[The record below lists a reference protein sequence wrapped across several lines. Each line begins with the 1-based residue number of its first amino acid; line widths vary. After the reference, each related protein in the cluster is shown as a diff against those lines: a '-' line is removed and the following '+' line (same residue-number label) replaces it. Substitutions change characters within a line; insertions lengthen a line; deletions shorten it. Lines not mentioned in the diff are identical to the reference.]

1 MPPPRMKCMFDV
13 NVNVKARMLTQT
25 PAAMTPSPTEAL
37 AHKVDARTTG
47 RPPPSDLH
55 YPLQEQ
61 LPGLGAALEVAP
73 GVFWLRMG
81 LPFALNH
88 INLWL
93 LRDRLPHPS
102 QSGVWQEGWTAVDC
116 GVDNPATREAWLQVE
131 AHVLQGL
138 PILRVLATH
147 MHPDHMGL
155 AHWLCERWQAPLWM
169 STSEYQSALLAC
181 HGLSN
186 FGGDPTVQFFNA
198 HGWNKAEDLAVVRSR
213 MGYYPSMVPKVP
225 GSYVRLMSG
234 MHVRIGDRIW
244 QCISGY
250 GHSPEHMALLDD
262 TQQLMISGDML
273 LPSISTNVS
282 VYAME
287 PEGNPLQ
294 HFLDSLD
301 KMQQLSDDTLILPS
315 HGRPFQGA
323 AARMAQLRSHHA
335 ERLEELLLACTEQAL
350 CAHDILPLIFKRA
363 LDVHQT
369 TFAMGEA
376 VAHLN
381 LLWLDGRLSR
391 EQDAAGTYRFKTHAL
406 QSSAKPTGD

>member
-1 MPPPRMKCMFDV
+1 MPPPRMKYMFDV

-25 PAAMTPSPTEAL
+25 PAAMTPSPSEAL
-37 AHKVDARTTG
+37 AHKVDVPTTG
-47 RPPPSDLH
+47 RSPPSDLN

-73 GVFWLRMG
+73 GVFWLRMS

-131 AHVLQGL
+131 AQVLQGL

-186 FGGDPTVQFFNA
+186 FGGDPTVRFFNA
-198 HGWNKAEDLAVVRSR
+198 HGWNKAEDLAVVQSR
-213 MGYYPSMVPKVP
+213 MGYYPSMVPRVP

-234 MHVRIGDRIW
+234 MQVRIGDRLW

-282 VYAME
+282 VYATE
-287 PEGNPLQ
+287 PDGNPLQ

-301 KMQQLSDDTLILPS
+301 KMQHLRDDTLVLPS

-323 AARMAQLRSHHA
+323 AARISQLRSHHA

-350 CAHDILPLIFKRA
+350 CAHDVLPLIFKRT

-391 EQDAAGTYRFKTHAL
+391 EQDAAGTYRFKAL
-406 QSSAKPTGD
+406 APQSSAKPTGD

>member
-1 MPPPRMKCMFDV
+1 MFDV

-37 AHKVDARTTG
+37 AHKADAPKTG
-47 RPPPSDLH
+47 HSPPSGLH

-93 LRDRLPHPS
+93 LRDRLPHPN

-116 GVDNPATREAWLQVE
+116 GVDNPATREAWLHVE
-131 AHVLQGL
+131 AQVLQGL

-186 FGGDPTVQFFNA
+186 FGGDPTVRFFNA
-198 HGWNKAEDLAVVRSR
+198 HGWNKAGDLAVVKSR

-234 MHVRIGDRIW
+234 MHVRIGNRIW

-287 PEGNPLQ
+287 PDGNPLQ

-301 KMQQLSDDTLILPS
+301 KMQHLSDDTLILPS

-323 AARMAQLRSHHA
+323 AARIAQLRSHHA

-350 CAHDILPLIFKRA
+350 CAHDVLPLIFKRA

-391 EQDAAGTYRFKTHAL
+391 EQDAAGTYRFKTLAL

>member
-1 MPPPRMKCMFDV
+1 MSTSS
-13 NVNVKARMLTQT
+13 ARVDG
-25 PAAMTPSPTEAL
+25 PT
-37 AHKVDARTTG
+37 
-47 RPPPSDLH
+47 LH
-55 YPLQEQ
+55 YPLGEQ
-61 LPGLGAALEVAP
+61 LPTTGAAIEVAP

-93 LRDRLPHPS
+93 LRDRLPDPA
-102 QSGVWQEGWTAVDC
+102 QPDGLREGWTAVDC
-116 GVDNPATREAWLQVE
+116 GIDNPATRLAWEQIE
-131 AHVLQGL
+131 QNVLQGL

-181 HGLSN
+181 SGLSN
-186 FGGDPTVQFFNA
+186 FGGDPTVQFFAA
-198 HGWNKAEDLAVVRSR
+198 HGWHKAEDLAVVRSR
-213 MGYYPSMVPKVP
+213 VGYYPSMVPKIP
-225 GSYVRLMSG
+225 NAYVRLMAG
-234 MHVRIGDRIW
+234 AHVRIGDRLW

-250 GHSPEHMALLDD
+250 GHSPEHMALHDV
-262 TQQLMISGDML
+262 QGQLLISGDML

-287 PEGNPLQ
+287 PDGNPLQ

-301 KMQQLSDDTLILPS
+301 KMQHLPDETLVLPS

-323 AARMAQLRSHHA
+323 AARIAQLRSHHA
-335 ERLEELLLACTEQAL
+335 ERLDELVLACSMQAL
-350 CAHDILPLIFKRA
+350 CAHDALPLIFKRT

-381 LLWLDGRLSR
+381 LLWLEGRLSR
-391 EQDAAGTYRFKTHAL
+391 EQDATGIYRFKSRAP